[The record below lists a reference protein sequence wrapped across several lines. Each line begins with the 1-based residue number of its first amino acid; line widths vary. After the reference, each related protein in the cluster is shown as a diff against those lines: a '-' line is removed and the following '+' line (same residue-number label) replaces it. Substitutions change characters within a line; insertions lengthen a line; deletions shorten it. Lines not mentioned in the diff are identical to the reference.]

1 MKAGAVRMT
10 RFTDGETGARV
21 SQLEVTAQWQV
32 VYKWRSWDFHPNA
45 LAPRSLLLTN
55 DENELSA
62 DLD

>member
-1 MKAGAVRMT
+1 M
-10 RFTDGETGARV
+10 

-45 LAPRSLLLTN
+45 LAPRSVLLTN

-62 DLD
+62 GLD